1 MTPARTITVTGEGTA
16 EAVPDLL
23 TLTLAVEVRRDA
35 AEAAYDDAGAIA
47 VAVTDALRGHGVA
60 ARDLRTSGLNLRAEL
75 VWAENQGQ
83 KVTGYVAST
92 TLVARVGPPSAAP
105 AAISA
110 AVAAG
115 GDSLRINGIEQ
126 GFTDSSA
133 VAARAQAAAWREAEA
148 TASRFASLA
157 GVRLGRVLSIDQRPE
172 HGSPV
177 PMMSGMKR
185 ASAGEGVPIE
195 AGSAAVSAS
204 VLVQWELDSPVPAQ
218 RPAPA

>member
-157 GVRLGRVLSIDQRPE
+157 GARLGRVLSIDQRPE

-204 VLVQWELDSPVPAQ
+204 VVVQWELDSP
-218 RPAPA
+218 APA

>member
-1 MTPARTITVTGEGTA
+1 MTRTITVTGEGTA

-35 AEAAYDDAGAIA
+35 AGAAYDDAGEVAS
-47 VAVTDALRGHGVA
+47 AVTEALRDHGVA
-60 ARDLRTSGLNLRAEL
+60 ALDLRTSGLNLRAEL
-75 VWAENQGQ
+75 FWAENQGQ

-92 TLVARVGPPSAAP
+92 TLVARLSPPSAAP
-105 AAISA
+105 TAISA

-133 VAARAQAAAWREAEA
+133 VAAQAQEAAWRDAEA
-148 TASRFASLA
+148 KAARFAALA
-157 GVRLGRVLSIDQRPE
+157 GARLGHVLSIDQRPE

-177 PMMSGMKR
+177 PMMGDMRR
-185 ASAGEGVPIE
+185 ASASESVAIE
-195 AGSAAVSAS
+195 AGSVAVSAS
-204 VLVQWELDSPVPAQ
+204 VVVQWELE
-218 RPAPA
+218 APERDAG